1 MSELRVTTLQH
12 EAAAA
17 SNITLAS
24 NGNVGIGKSLP
35 ADKLHVSGESFPNI
49 KIETNS
55 ASSGDSTLDLV
66 GYRTTDSPVGYLKFW
81 NNATSPTELARV
93 TSYREGADNTGNLR
107 FYTSSAGSL
116 GERMRIDSA
125 GRVTMPY
132 QPAFKA
138 HVSGSPSHV
147 NATAIPFSATSLN
160 IGSYFNTANYTFT
173 APVAGVYVFGG
184 MFRVDVVATYVHLS
198 VAINGALSKQN
209 LELLGLS
216 TGNGSGFTA
225 APFAYLRYLS
235 AGDAVSFL
243 GYHSVGGTQSLN
255 EQSFLYGYLQS

>member
-132 QPAFKA
+132 QPAASASYNGADLGIGNLIPLNQVPTTRGGIVVGTNRFT
-138 HVSGSPSHV
+138 VSVAGMYFVGYHHLAQASSTGISIRVNGANINSGAGSHTQSV
-147 NATAIPFSATSLN
+147 AGAYNNFSA
-160 IGSYFNTANYTFT
+160 
-173 APVAGVYVFGG
+173 
-184 MFRVDVVATYVHLS
+184 
-198 VAINGALSKQN
+198 QN
-209 LELLGLS
+209 L
-216 TGNGSGFTA
+216 
-225 APFAYLRYLS
+225 
-235 AGDAVSFL
+235 VSMQANDFL
-243 GYHSVGGTQSLN
+243 DFYIVGGTLHGN
-255 EQSFLYGYLQS
+255 GTYNRMYIYLLG

>member
-24 NGNVGIGKSLP
+24 NGNVGIGTSSP
-35 ADKLHVSGESFPNI
+35 ANYRLHVEGENNLGTVYI
-49 KIETNS
+49 HGGTG
-55 ASSGDSTLDLV
+55 ASWGLEIGSHSQSLESDLV
-66 GYRTTDSPVGYLKFW
+66 L
-81 NNATSPTELARV
+81 
-93 TSYREGADNTGNLR
+93 TGNAVIGSQASLSNVAQGTGYFR
-107 FYTSSAGSL
+107 WMTGGTSHKTGTDGAT
-116 GERMRIDSA
+116 ERMRIDSE